1 MITPLLQA
9 SNRFVGVYTLDSFLA
24 FLFKKIPAMSI
35 AGIFEKRN
43 LKNRFIF

>member
-9 SNRFVGVYTLDSFLA
+9 SNRFVGVYTLDSFWA

-35 AGIFEKRN
+35 AGIFEN
-43 LKNRFIF
+43 G